1 MGSGWKQ
8 NKSFTEEG
16 SDLSLKPTPTYVF
29 LPDVISRRLFFAD
42 KCECFQKVN
51 SAVLFVF
58 LNESR
63 RSRRKV

>member
-29 LPDVISRRLFFAD
+29 LPDVISRKLFFAD

-51 SAVLFVF
+51 SAVLFF
-58 LNESR
+58 FFF
-63 RSRRKV
+63 